1 MIVPF
6 DSLPDDSRIWIFP
19 SNRILDSNEEEVL
32 LRSTLVFLEEWT
44 AHNRSLT
51 ASAKV
56 EDHTFLVVAVDES
69 VTGASGCSIDKLHR
83 FVREAESQLGV
94 RLMERLNVVLPGNP
108 LSIVHSSQIPSLINA
123 GELDSV
129 SLVYDTTLA
138 HLGQFRQQFR
148 VPLKQTW
155 LSRYL
160 KEA

>member
-19 SNRILDSNEEEVL
+19 STRILDSNEEDVL
-32 LRSTLVFLEEWT
+32 LKSTLVFLAEWT

-56 EDHTFLVVAVDES
+56 EEHTFLIVAVDES

-83 FVREAESQLGV
+83 FVREAESELGL
-94 RLMERLNVVLPGNP
+94 RLMERLNVLLPGNP
-108 LSIVHSSQIPSLINA
+108 LSIVHSSTIASLVA
-123 GELDSV
+123 SGELHST
-129 SLVYDTTLA
+129 SLVYDTTLT
-138 HLGQFRQQFR
+138 HMGQYRKQFK
-148 VPLKQTW
+148 VPMNTTW